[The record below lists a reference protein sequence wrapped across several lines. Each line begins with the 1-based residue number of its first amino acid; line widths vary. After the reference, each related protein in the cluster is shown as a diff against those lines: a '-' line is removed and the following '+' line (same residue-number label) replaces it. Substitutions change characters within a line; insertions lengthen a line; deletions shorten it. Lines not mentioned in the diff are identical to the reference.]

1 MYASKKNSVLI
12 VDDETSNI
20 IALTHILQPEY
31 TIYVA
36 KNGATA
42 IAAAAKHLPDVILLD
57 VIMSEMDGYD
67 VITALKSSEITRGI
81 PVIFITG
88 LSDTADEEKGLA
100 LGAADYIAKPFSAA
114 RVKVRVLNQMK
125 LIEQFRS
132 NEYDIMKYK
141 LANDALGIALWDMDV
156 VSGDPINPNNRFTW
170 SKEVRNMLGFKD
182 ESDFPNVLH
191 SWSDRLHPE
200 DREETLRAFAAHIK
214 DGAGKT
220 PYNIEYRLK
229 AKTGEYRHFH
239 ALGTTSRDN
248 TGTPLRVAGA
258 LMDITDKKQTEYE
271 AKQRAEAEMLN
282 RAKSAFLANM
292 SHEIRTPMNAIWGV
306 TEILM
311 QNESLPEAIAEGLDR
326 IHASCGLL
334 LGIINDIL
342 DFSKIEAGKMDIMPA
357 PYNVAS
363 LINDSA
369 HLNMMRIGDKPI
381 VFDILA
387 DENLPA
393 KLVGDELRIKQILNN
408 LLSNA
413 FKYTDT
419 GRVTLS
425 AAAEPGKNDGITLAL
440 SVRDTGLGM
449 TGEQVSR
456 LFEEYSR
463 FNEETDRA
471 TEGTGLGMAITY
483 RLLNLMDGEIHVES
497 EPGRGSLFTVR
508 LPQGVAGDEVL
519 GEELAEELKRFRGLN
534 PMTQRKN
541 VQLVHEPMPYGS
553 VLIVDD
559 VETNLY
565 VAAGLMKPYGLQIE
579 TVLSGSAAIEK
590 IKNGKTYDIVFMD
603 HMMPEMDGIE
613 VTKRLRGLGYGRP
626 IVALTAN
633 AVAGQADMFL
643 QNGFDA
649 FISKP
654 IDMRNLDS
662 VLNKLVRDKQ
672 PADVIEAAR
681 RQAGSPKANGG
692 AQIGPMLMESFIR
705 DTRKAVAALEN
716 ADLDGEEGL
725 RAFTVTVHGI
735 KSALANIGEKK
746 LSETAQKL
754 EAAGRENDTG
764 FIESTVPGFLNGLR
778 ALLDKAG
785 PEPDADGAD
794 GDAALLREQLLAIKD
809 MCADYNRK
817 GALEALETIRQKGCS
832 KETRA
837 VLDGVI
843 ELVMQSEFEEAENA
857 VMKFTAELSAEED
870 QSTESPSIPDMEI
883 EGLDIAKGLERFSND
898 AETYLKIL
906 HSYTVSIRSLLG
918 MDEVI
923 GEDTLAGY
931 KIAAHSIKGTSL
943 DIFAEPIGRKAAELE
958 QAAKD
963 GDLSYINSHNPAF
976 LKSVRKLIR
985 DIEDMLAAVSAKH
998 KKPVKDKPDGDALSR
1013 LAEACETYSMD
1024 GADAAMAEIDRYQYD
1039 SDGGLADW
1047 LRDNVDKMNF
1057 PQIVEKLS
1065 GLNQ

>member
-1 MYASKKNSVLI
+1 M
-12 VDDETSNI
+12 
-20 IALTHILQPEY
+20 
-31 TIYVA
+31 A

-565 VAAGLMKPYGLQIE
+565 VAEGLMKPYGLRVE
-579 TVLSGSAAIEK
+579 TVANGFEALDK
-590 IKNGKTYDIVFMD
+590 IQNGGVYDVVFMD
-603 HMMPEMDGIE
+603 HMMPGIDGIE
-613 VTKRLRGLGYGRP
+613 TTKRLRQGGYARP

-633 AVAGQADMFL
+633 AVAGQADLFL

-654 IDMRNLDS
+654 IDVRALDA
-662 VLNKLVRDKQ
+662 VLHRLVREKQ
-672 PADVIEAAR
+672 PDEVVEAAR
-681 RQAGSPKANGG
+681 KQAANAKRSGAAPPPPDKTMQASFVRDVRSAVAELQKAELCGEEG
-692 AQIGPMLMESFIR
+692 MR
-705 DTRKAVAALEN
+705 AVAA
-716 ADLDGEEGL
+716 A
-725 RAFTVTVHGI
+725 AHGM
-735 KSALANIGEKK
+735 KSALRNVGEPA
-746 LSETAQKL
+746 LSELAARL
-754 EAAGRENDTG
+754 EQAGRDCDGEAVKALTP
-764 FIESTVPGFLNGLR
+764 ELLSGLR
-778 ALLDKAG
+778 ALSEKFEEDR
-785 PEPDADGAD
+785 ADDRAD
-794 GDAALLREQLLAIKD
+794 QDPAALRARLQAVCRLCK
-809 MCADYNRK
+809 DYNRK
-817 GALEALETIRQKGCS
+817 GALDALEEITCGTA
-832 KETRA
+832 ETRA
-837 VLDGVI
+837 SLDRVADLI
-843 ELVMQSEFEEAENA
+843 LQSEFAQAEKA
-857 VMKFTAELSAEED
+857 AASLADTLPDRAAEKV
-870 QSTESPSIPDMEI
+870 Q
-883 EGLDIAKGLERFSND
+883 GLDMAKGLEKFNGD
-898 AETYLKIL
+898 TEVYMKIL
-906 HSYTVSIRSLLG
+906 RSYTTAMR
-918 MDEVI
+918 
-923 GEDTLAGY
+923 TLMREAERTRPLNEY
-931 KIAAHSIKGTSL
+931 RRAVHSMKGISL
-943 DIFAEPIGRKAAELE
+943 DIFAEPVGNGAAGLEKAAKAE
-958 QAAKD
+958 D
-963 GDLSYINSHNPAF
+963 MDYIQKHNRAF
-976 LKSVRKLIR
+976 LESAEALVAGIEVLLSSQETGKKQTRDKIEAQALQKLI
-985 DIEDMLAAVSAKH
+985 LACQS
-998 KKPVKDKPDGDALSR
+998 
-1013 LAEACETYSMD
+1013 YSMD
-1024 GADAAMAEIDRYQYD
+1024 GADAALAEIDRCQYGAD
-1039 SDGGLADW
+1039 SGLAQW
-1047 LRDNVDKMNF
+1047 LKENVEAMNF
-1057 PQIVEKLS
+1057 SQIVEKLS
-1065 GLNQ
+1065 ESL